1 MVQQP
6 ISPLIDFCSAESR
19 RQYEHG
25 VWWRLQGW
33 RTHGEED
40 AQGPLPDAY
49 FVNNLKACVARKEF
63 DTPAGERWVQQSVC
77 FFLGVLHGGVLSP
90 TTELLRPHVTTLVVL
105 ENDELA
111 RGYDVGRRWY
121 FVDAMPDE
129 NHVYT
134 DEQVMEEL
142 RLLVQEER
150 AAFSGEGD
158 TLVQYTVGTLLGAIS
173 ARLFPVTHEEQQR
186 WEAERQRW
194 MLLIEKQEQKTEPL
208 SLNILQHA

>member
-1 MVQQP
+1 VGT
-6 ISPLIDFCSAESR
+6 AV
-19 RQYEHG
+19 G
-25 VWWRLQGW
+25 VFLSW
-33 RTHGEED
+33 D
-40 AQGPLPDAY
+40 A
-49 FVNNLKACVARKEF
+49 
-63 DTPAGERWVQQSVC
+63 TW
-77 FFLGVLHGGVLSP
+77 GVLSP